1 MRPKIYSPEA
11 VEAGQSFWS
20 AVIVFDCCMVV
31 CPVPILVSW
40 SVGFATVDAKAGS
53 LIIDDSAILGSIVT
67 LKSGV
72 EGIEIFSRQNRPFSL
87 TNRIHWSAEGIG
99 KAPNAS
105 GNYYSFRRSVRS
117 DPVASR
123 DFDGPV
129 RSLLGR
135 HRDRKDIIGRRLG
148 GRRNSGVSAAR
159 RLSDRRPG
167 PTVADGNPSK
177 RSGPRQLRVYPPV
190 RPLELA
196 LTPCPR
202 ALVLHHDFR
211 GNQLIHLR
219 LAETAF
225 EQDFD
230 AVFA

>member
-87 TNRIHWSAEGIG
+87 TNRIHWSAEGLW

-123 DFDGPV
+123 DLDGPV
-129 RSLLGR
+129 PSLLGR

-148 GRRNSGVSAAR
+148 GPETPGFQRQGDFQIDDQGRLLPTGIRLNDPDPDNSECIRRFV
-159 RLSDRRPG
+159 
-167 PTVADGNPSK
+167 
-177 RSGPRQLRVYPPV
+177 RS
-190 RPLELA
+190 
-196 LTPCPR
+196 
-202 ALVLHHDFR
+202 
-211 GNQLIHLR
+211 N
-219 LAETAF
+219 
-225 EQDFD
+225 
-230 AVFA
+230 